1 MSTLIG
7 ESEQIREIRDLVE
20 KVAPLDIQILI
31 TGETGTGK
39 DVVARMIHLRSNRR
53 QGPFVP
59 VNCGAI
65 PDSLLESALFGH
77 EKGAFTGATGR
88 VKGFFHEARGGT
100 LFLDEISEGSRAF
113 QTALLRVLQ
122 EKRFFRIGS
131 TRQQVT
137 DCRIIAATNR
147 DLRLEVS
154 RGAFRED
161 LYFRLNIFEIKMPP
175 LRDRGRDVFLLSEHY
190 LRKLSN
196 KYNKEIV
203 GLSPRVE
210 AIFKAYHWPGNV
222 RELVHVL
229 ERAVIVE
236 TSSVLTPYSLPKY
249 LQDRLETDSARL
261 DDTRESFGNFT
272 SSYNDDDIFHLPIAE
287 ARKVF
292 EKRYLERL
300 LHKTKG
306 NISSAA
312 KLAGIRRQNLY
323 RKLEQLGIEP
333 AKFRK
338 SSG

>member
-1 MSTLIG
+1 MPSLVG
-7 ESEQIREIRDLVE
+7 ESEQIKEVRALVE
-20 KVAPLDIQILI
+20 KVAPLDIQVLV

-39 DVVARMIHLRSNRR
+39 DVVARLIHAKSNRK

-88 VKGFFHEARGGT
+88 AKGFFHEAKGGT
-100 LFLDEISEGSRAF
+100 LFLDEISEGSHAF

-122 EKRFFRIGS
+122 EKRFFSIGS
-131 TRQQVT
+131 TRQQTT

-147 DLRLEVS
+147 DLRLEVT
-154 RGAFRED
+154 RGTFRED

-175 LRDRGRDVFLLSEHY
+175 LRDREDDVFLLSSHY
-190 LRKLSN
+190 LGHLSS
-196 KYNKEIV
+196 KYKKVIS
-203 GLSPRVE
+203 GLSPAVRAV
-210 AIFKAYHWPGNV
+210 FQAYHWPGNV
-222 RELVHVL
+222 RELFHVL

-236 TSSVLTPYSLPKY
+236 AGSILTLQSLPKY
-249 LQDRLETDSARL
+249 LQDRLETEYGTDGGA
-261 DDTRESFGNFT
+261 SFFHAHQETTDADG
-272 SSYNDDDIFHLPIAE
+272 IFQMPIAE

-306 NISSAA
+306 NVSMAA

-333 AKFRK
+333 VKFRK
-338 SSG
+338 RSD